1 MAIDPPAAE
10 RGEPRGTSQGAE
22 HLGPDRE
29 QILACGRPLAEVWQ
43 QAHAD
48 STPDAHTARCP
59 YCQQAL
65 QSLAAL
71 EQAAAALRTTEQPSS
86 HHLTGNIMRAV
97 RAEMH
102 LGRILPL
109 DDPTLELRI
118 TENSATKLLRQAA
131 DRVPGA
137 QAVSCRL
144 TPVDGGTAI
153 HASMTLAA
161 DPHRPLPPLAERVRT
176 SVLEAADRQVGLRVV
191 AVDIHI
197 AELLPPAGDRAG
209 PPQEGTPR

>member
-10 RGEPRGTSQGAE
+10 RREPRGTSEGAG
-22 HLGPDRE
+22 HLDPDRE
-29 QILACGRPLAEVWQ
+29 QILACGRPLAQVWQ
-43 QAHAD
+43 HAHAD
-48 STPDAHTARCP
+48 GNPDPHTARCP
-59 YCQQAL
+59 YCRQAL

-71 EQAAAALRTTEQPSS
+71 EQAAGALRAIEPPSS
-86 HHLTGNIMRAV
+86 HHVAGNIMRAV

-109 DDPTLELRI
+109 DDPALELRI
-118 TENSATKLLRQAA
+118 TENSAAILLRRAA

-137 QAVSCRL
+137 RAVSCRL
-144 TPVDGGTAI
+144 TPAGGGTAI

-161 DPHRPLPPLAERVRT
+161 DPRRPLRPLAERVRT

-197 AELLPPAGDRAG
+197 AELLRPADDRAR
-209 PPQEGTPR
+209 PPQEGAPR

>member
-10 RGEPRGTSQGAE
+10 RREPRGTSQGAG
-22 HLGPDRE
+22 HLDPDRE
-29 QILACGRPLAEVWQ
+29 QTLACGRPLAQVWQ
-43 QAHAD
+43 HAHANG
-48 STPDAHTARCP
+48 TPDPHTARCP
-59 YCQQAL
+59 YCRQAL

-71 EQAAAALRTTEQPSS
+71 EEAAAALRATEQPSS
-86 HHLTGNIMRAV
+86 HHLAGNIMRAV

-118 TENSATKLLRQAA
+118 TENSAAKLLRRAA
-131 DRVPGA
+131 DHVPGA
-137 QAVSCRL
+137 RAVSCRL

-161 DPHRPLPPLAERVRT
+161 DPHQPLHPLAEHVRT
-176 SVLEAADRQVGLRVV
+176 AVLHAADQQMGLRVV

-197 AELLPPAGDRAG
+197 ADLLPPAADRAD
-209 PPQEGTPR
+209 PPQEGAPR